1 MAMIRTVR
9 PAQRSLGESA
19 SKERGRRR
27 LRLAAL
33 LPALPLVGFGLLY
46 NLWICVPG
54 TLMVLGS
61 IYAWVFEPP
70 DDPDGPFGEGH
81 GHGEDSAEEPPG
93 EREVASVE

>member
-1 MAMIRTVR
+1 MHLPSPSYWPIV
-9 PAQRSLGESA
+9 
-19 SKERGRRR
+19 
-27 LRLAAL
+27 LAAG
-33 LPALPLVGFGLLY
+33 LPLIGFGLLY

-81 GHGEDSAEEPPG
+81 GHGEEPAEEPPG